1 MKDCKKSRF
10 STLFYIMKDNCLFG
24 RLRKGRDKSMGIML
38 VEDNEAIIMGLEY
51 LLSQEGYQVLTARSV
66 MQASEMLNRENCELV
81 LLDIGL
87 PDGNGLA
94 LCRRIRQEWQIPV
107 IFLTARDEED
117 DVVRG
122 LDIGAEDYV
131 IKPFRNRE
139 LVSRIKKVLSRN
151 GKGNRILSCRDIFLN
166 PETGKVRRNDREISL
181 TKLEY
186 KILYNMMS
194 CPGKLFTRDEI
205 LADIWDVSGNFVN
218 DNTLSVTMKRL
229 REKLGDTRGQTIRT
243 VRGMG
248 YRLER

>member
-1 MKDCKKSRF
+1 MKI
-10 STLFYIMKDNCLFG
+10 IM
-24 RLRKGRDKSMGIML
+24 

-51 LLSQEGYQVLTARSV
+51 LLTKEGYEVETARSIT
-66 MQASEMLNRENCELV
+66 QAEAFLKKRDCALV

-87 PDGNGLA
+87 PDGDGFRF
-94 LCRRIRQEWQIPV
+94 CSKIRENYRLPV
-107 IFLTARDEED
+107 IFLTAREEER

-122 LDIGAEDYV
+122 LDLGAEDYV

-139 LVSRIKKVLSRN
+139 LVSRIKAVLRRN
-151 GKGNRILSCRDIFLN
+151 GKGDNRLRCGDIVIN
-166 PETGKVRRNDREISL
+166 AETGRVNRNGREITL

-186 KILYNMMS
+186 KILFSMMS
-194 CPGKLFTRDEI
+194 YPGKLFTRDEI

-229 REKLGDTRGQTIRT
+229 REKLGDSDAQIIKT

-248 YRLER
+248 YRMEA

>member
-1 MKDCKKSRF
+1 MKI
-10 STLFYIMKDNCLFG
+10 IM
-24 RLRKGRDKSMGIML
+24 

-51 LLSQEGYQVLTARSV
+51 LLTKEGYEVETARSIT
-66 MQASEMLNRENCELV
+66 QAEAFLKKRDCALV

-87 PDGNGLA
+87 PDGDGFRF
-94 LCRRIRQEWQIPV
+94 CSKIRENYRLTV
-107 IFLTARDEED
+107 IFLTAREEER

-122 LDIGAEDYV
+122 LDLGAEDYV

-139 LVSRIKKVLSRN
+139 LVSRIKAVLRRN
-151 GKGNRILSCRDIFLN
+151 GKGDNRLRCGDIVIN
-166 PETGKVRRNDREISL
+166 AETGRVNRNGREITL

-186 KILYNMMS
+186 KILFSMMS
-194 CPGKLFTRDEI
+194 YPGKLFTRDEI

-229 REKLGDTRGQTIRT
+229 REKLGDSDAQIIKT

-248 YRLER
+248 YRMEA

>member
-1 MKDCKKSRF
+1 MKI
-10 STLFYIMKDNCLFG
+10 IM
-24 RLRKGRDKSMGIML
+24 

-51 LLSQEGYQVLTARSV
+51 LLTKEGYEVETARSIT
-66 MQASEMLNRENCELV
+66 QAEAFLKKGDGALV

-87 PDGNGLA
+87 PDGDGFRF
-94 LCRRIRQEWQIPV
+94 CSKIRENYRLPV
-107 IFLTARDEED
+107 IFLTAREEER

-122 LDIGAEDYV
+122 LDLGAEDYV

-139 LVSRIKKVLSRN
+139 LVSRIKAVLRRN
-151 GKGNRILSCRDIFLN
+151 GKGDNRLRCGDIVIN
-166 PETGKVRRNDREISL
+166 AETGRVNRNGREITL

-186 KILYNMMS
+186 KILFSMMS
-194 CPGKLFTRDEI
+194 YPGKLFTRDEI

-229 REKLGDTRGQTIRT
+229 REKLGDSDAQIIKT

-248 YRLER
+248 YRMEA